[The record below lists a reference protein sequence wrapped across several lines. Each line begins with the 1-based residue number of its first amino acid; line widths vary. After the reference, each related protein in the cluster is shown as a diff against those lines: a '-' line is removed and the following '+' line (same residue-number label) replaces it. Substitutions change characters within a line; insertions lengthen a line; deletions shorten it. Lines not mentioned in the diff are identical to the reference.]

1 MTPRPFAGAAL
12 AQRDLVDQAK
22 QFRVAG
28 WVVREKRVILRQS
41 SNSQSAHAPFAA
53 ILQGEQLRIVVEHAA
68 GLANEIANLGERSL
82 GGAFGRQRRNLG
94 EGYSGHRS
102 RKGCDTLYIGI
113 FGNEFSYES
122 RAFPSRIFGV
132 RLH

>member
-1 MTPRPFAGAAL
+1 LRAAL

-41 SNSQSAHAPFAA
+41 SHSQSAHAPFAA
-53 ILQGEQLRIVVEHAA
+53 MLQGEQLRFVVKNSAS
-68 GLANEIANLGERSL
+68 LANEVANLRERSL
-82 GGAFGRQRRNLG
+82 GRAFGRQGRNLG
-94 EGYSGHRS
+94 KGYSGHRS
-102 RKGCDTLYIGI
+102 RKECDTLYIGI